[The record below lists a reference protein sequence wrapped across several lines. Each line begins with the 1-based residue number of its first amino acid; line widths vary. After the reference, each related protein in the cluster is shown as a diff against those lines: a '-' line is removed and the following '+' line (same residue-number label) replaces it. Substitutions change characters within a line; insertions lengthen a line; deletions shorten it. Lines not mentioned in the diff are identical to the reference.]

1 MSDSGDGLQIVLS
14 APQLAA
20 VIAGETISPEAT
32 LTNRLFGGVKVVGGV
47 LELLGAGALCLV
59 PEPTMT
65 TKAGCFVFGS
75 HGVDTTLAGGKQVWT
90 GADTN
95 TLTQE
100 GVAKLART
108 IGIEAKSANN
118 IGLAIDIGVPLAFS
132 AAILAMRVAA
142 VKAGRINL
150 VMHEAPPGS
159 AVGGHTIVKHIGKS
173 EASLRQRLV
182 QEPHIPAATT
192 FSKISVAEEAISRA
206 MKLGGPQITNWAQ
219 KCALGAGSNKLR
231 LEVTLG
237 KVIGAGVVRST
248 GKLTPM
254 TRIRIILKYETFNG
268 QPYYVLTA
276 FPCV

>member
-1 MSDSGDGLQIVLS
+1 MSDSEDGLQIVLS

-20 VIAGETISPEAT
+20 VLVGETISPEAT
-32 LTNRLFGGVKVVGGV
+32 LTNRLFGGIKIVGGV

-65 TKAGCFVFGS
+65 TKAGCFVFGA

-95 TLTQE
+95 TLTHE
-100 GVAKLART
+100 GIAKLART
-108 IGIEAKSANN
+108 LGVEAKSANN

-150 VMHEAPPGS
+150 ATHEAAPGS
-159 AVGGHTIVKHIGKS
+159 AVGGHTVLKHLDQT
-173 EASLRQRLV
+173 EAMLRRRLV
-182 QEPHIPAATT
+182 LEPHIPAATT
-192 FSKISVAEEAISRA
+192 FLNRNVAEEAISRA
-206 MKLGGPQITNWAQ
+206 LQLASPQITKWAQ
-219 KCALGAGSNKLR
+219 KGAAGFTVNYLPI
-231 LEVTLG
+231 VVPVG
-237 KVIGAGVVRST
+237 KIIGQGVVRAT

-254 TRIRIILKYETFNG
+254 TRVRVVLKYEFFNG
-268 QPYYVLTA
+268 KPYYVLTA
-276 FPCV
+276 YPCL